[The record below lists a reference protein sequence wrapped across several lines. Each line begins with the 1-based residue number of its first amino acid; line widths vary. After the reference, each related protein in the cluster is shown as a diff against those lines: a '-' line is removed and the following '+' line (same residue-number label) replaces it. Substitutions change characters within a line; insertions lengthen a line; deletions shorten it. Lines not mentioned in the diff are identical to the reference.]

1 MDRILESFV
10 GSNPHLAFSSNFPLR
25 PFTDQATK
33 LGYAE
38 PRQWRYTSLGDM
50 AKPSQCLGYMYALP
64 ASPDFVNLQEMRE
77 AQNPL
82 AGSSSRAH
90 KKAVQDPAPTDSVPE
105 KTARR
110 RAPYVVFKDVMC
122 ASDSYY
128 IDVFGDK
135 ASDVAPDPVQ
145 NTHYIGRVTL
155 LGMGPKGERG
165 RCGAPEQ
172 RKWRIL
178 DAECVQDE
186 TEGLKQVVVDLA
198 SGEVVDEAVWR
209 DWKGFRGELVWVM
222 K

>member
-38 PRQWRYTSLGDM
+38 RRQWRYTTLGDM
-50 AKPSQCLGYMYALP
+50 AKHSQCLGYMYALP

-82 AGSSSRAH
+82 ASSSPHFR
-90 KKAVQDPAPTDSVPE
+90 KKGLGPMSEKAVRSQAL
-105 KTARR
+105 
-110 RAPYVVFKDVMC
+110 YVVFKDILC
-122 ASDSYY
+122 TNDSYW
-128 IDVFGDK
+128 IDVFSDR
-135 ASDVAPDPVQ
+135 ASDTTPDPEQ
-145 NTHYIGRVTL
+145 NMHYIGRVTL
-155 LGMGPKGERG
+155 LGMGPKGKGG

-172 RKWRIL
+172 RKWRML
-178 DAECVQDE
+178 NAECVQDE
-186 TEGLKQVVVDLA
+186 AKGLKQVVFDLA
-198 SGEVVDEAVWR
+198 RGKVVDETVWR
-209 DWKGFRGELVWVM
+209 DWKGFQGELVWMM